1 MERSSVQR
9 LMIALA
15 VAVVFATSLP
25 VPFISWDDPIYVTA
39 STRTQTPGWAGFF
52 DVWSSSAAWRG
63 ETIEF
68 FPLRDTAYWVLWQ
81 LVGPMPAVFHL
92 LSMFVHL
99 AVALM
104 LIELGVAIGLER
116 KTAFWGA
123 LLFAVHPVHVE
134 SVTWV
139 SGLKDPLC
147 TLLILSS
154 VLSYVRY
161 RREGRQR
168 HFVACLA
175 FMIGALLTKSLGLVT
190 PLLLLGIDWLEGKS
204 SWTQSLRRLA
214 GPAIISALF
223 LVQFVLIGRAN
234 GVINPPHGGSWG
246 QHVFLMSWAFA
257 RYVQQA
263 LVPATFK
270 IHYCF
275 ENLGGLFDARLL
287 GIAAVLIAMGLI
299 VRLAFRN
306 RLVGFLL
313 LWFLACLAPVANLI
327 PFPAIMADRYLYAPS
342 IAACFAIAWAFELL
356 APRLMVPA
364 RAALIVL
371 FGLVTLGR
379 GVFWQD
385 ERNLWEEAVEGD
397 VCLEDHLPQAAVM
410 YAKYAESIVN
420 DDPSSALTA
429 YRKAVTHRAF
439 RDLDATSRAT
449 HLSGAAHAARQA
461 KDEALAQQWL
471 QQAIAQRPEADI
483 MWGLGVLNLG
493 DGKLQGAERLAVA
506 LSVEPARYCPVLEK
520 LFAAGPA
527 LVEISRLVELR
538 AACAVPR

>member
-1 MERSSVQR
+1 MEKSWVQR
-9 LMIALA
+9 VLIVLA
-15 VAVVFATSLP
+15 VAVVFSTSLP

-39 STRTQTPGWAGFF
+39 STRTQTPGWAGLVE
-52 DVWSSSAAWRG
+52 VWNSSAAWRG
-63 ETIEF
+63 EAIEF
-68 FPLRDTAYWVLWQ
+68 FPLRDTAYWVVWQ
-81 LVGPMPAVFHL
+81 LVGPRPAVFHL
-92 LSMFVHL
+92 LSVLVHA
-99 AVALM
+99 AVAVL
-104 LIELGVAIGLER
+104 LIELGVAIGLAR
-116 KTAFWGA
+116 KTSFWGA

-147 TLLILSS
+147 ALLIIAS
-154 VLSYVRY
+154 VLSYARY
-161 RREGRQR
+161 RREGLRG
-168 HFVACLA
+168 HYVACLA
-175 FMIGALLTKSLGLVT
+175 FMVGALLTKSLGLVT
-190 PLLLLGIDWLEGKS
+190 PLLLLGLDWLENRLS
-204 SWTQSLRRLA
+204 FRRLA
-214 GPAIISALF
+214 GPVMISALF

-275 ENLGGLFDARLL
+275 ENLAGLFDARLL
-287 GIAAVLIAMGLI
+287 GIAAVLIAL
-299 VRLAFRN
+299 VLVTRLARTN

-313 LWFLACLAPVANLI
+313 VWFLACLAPVANLI

-342 IAACFAIAWAFELL
+342 IAACFAIAWGLELL

-364 RAALIVL
+364 RAALILL

-379 GVFWQD
+379 GMFWQD

-410 YAKYAESIVN
+410 YAKHAESIVAE
-420 DDPSSALTA
+420 DPSGALA
-429 YRKAVTHRAF
+429 SYRKAVTHRAF
-439 RDLDATSRAT
+439 RELDATSRAN
-449 HLSGAAHAARQA
+449 HLAGAAFAARQA
-461 KDEALAQQWL
+461 KDEALAGQWL

-483 MWGLGVLNLG
+483 LWGLGVLHLG
-493 DGKLQGAERLAVA
+493 DGQLQGAEQLAVA
-506 LSVEPARYCPVLEK
+506 LSLEPVRYCPLLQN
-520 LFAAGPA
+520 LFAARPA
-527 LVEISRLVELR
+527 LVEVSRLVELR
-538 AACAVPR
+538 TACEAPR